1 MKNLKLLR
9 QKKNITQV
17 RLSIAAEVSQETISA
32 YESGKALPSAETLIK
47 IADFLDTSVDYLL
60 DRTDNSLPTNIDKS
74 NQTDELLYN
83 FNKLN
88 NDDKKEVMWYCKVRI
103 KKNEQSK

>member
-47 IADFLDTSVDYLL
+47 IADFLDTSLDYLL
-60 DRTDNSLPTNIDKS
+60 DRTNNSLPISIVKN
-74 NQTDELLYN
+74 NQADELLYY
-83 FNKLN
+83 FNKLDT
-88 NDDKKEVMWYCKVRI
+88 NDKNEVMWYCKARI
-103 KKNEQSK
+103 KKNEQNK